1 MAWLQDKGLRREQ
14 SNSSQWLLVFWTA
27 NVNIPWKC
35 MIGYLCSFWLSLA
48 GWGTTSLIKAMW
60 STYRKNCPTICHL
73 KPNYNCNHWVS
84 PMPKISF
91 SHLPLKYFNVANS
104 WILLKWNNSFATPV
118 TFLLPDQCNNHYL
131 WIHTFVITDQS
142 HELPTPFT
150 TTYTFALL
158 ELYFPFFKV
167 PNPFTNPQIIKCI
180 NI

>member
-1 MAWLQDKGLRREQ
+1 MASGLLNSKCEHPLAMHDWIFVFTLTELGWLRHHH
-14 SNSSQWLLVFWTA
+14 SNQG
-27 NVNIPWKC
+27 NVKHIPEK
-35 MIGYLCSFWLSLA
+35 L
-48 GWGTTSLIKAMW
+48 
-60 STYRKNCPTICHL
+60 PTICHL

-118 TFLLPDQCNNHYL
+118 TFLLPDQCNNHYV

-158 ELYFPFFKV
+158 ELIFLFSKSLILS
-167 PNPFTNPQIIKCI
+167 QIPKLL
-180 NI
+180 NALTSSS